1 MSDQGVRDEK
11 SARVRV
17 AAERAAQQRKSMQ
30 RRRLG
35 VLGVVVVVIGICVG
49 VSVGIA
55 VGSNSAKPRAY
66 TPPTDGSV
74 VADKYANPANTATA
88 LFYGPASAPHTLT
101 IFEDFRCPYCKALET
116 GSASVYK
123 TYVANGTLRV
133 LFHPVP
139 LIDAKDNG
147 SGSLQSGSASVCAAT
162 AGKFDEYHDV
172 LFAHQPNESTDAYS
186 STATLISLA
195 KQVPGLDTPAFE
207 ACVTAGTYKGLVQQN
222 WSDFNSLRLQGTPTL
237 MLDGKTL
244 SLPNNF
250 WLASKDGSSLAGS
263 DPAVLKQVFQSAGLP
278 ALPSGS

>member
-1 MSDQGVRDEK
+1 MSDQGARDEK

-35 VLGVVVVVIGICVG
+35 ILAVVVVVIGVCVG
-49 VSVGIA
+49 VGLA
-55 VGSNSAKPRAY
+55 VSSNSAKPKAY

-74 VADKYANPANTATA
+74 VADKYANPANKATA
-88 LFYGPASAPHTLT
+88 LSYGPASAPHTLT

-123 TYVANGTLRV
+123 AYVANGTLRV
-133 LFHPVP
+133 LFHPVT
-139 LIDAKDNG
+139 LIDTHDNG
-147 SGSLQSGSASVCAAT
+147 SGSLQSGNAAACAAA

-172 LFAHQPNESTDAYS
+172 LFAHQPDETTDGYS

-207 ACVTAGTYKGLVQQN
+207 TCVNAGTYKGLVQQN
-222 WSDFNSLRLQGTPTL
+222 WSDFNTLQLQGTPTL

-278 ALPSGS
+278 ALS

>member
-1 MSDQGVRDEK
+1 MSDQGARDEK
-11 SARVRV
+11 SARVRA

-35 VLGVVVVVIGICVG
+35 ILGVVVVVVGICAGVG
-49 VSVGIA
+49 VGIA
-55 VGSNSAKPRAY
+55 VGSNSAEPKAY

-123 TYVANGTLRV
+123 AYVANGTLRV
-133 LFHPVP
+133 LFHLVT

-147 SGSLQSGSASVCAAT
+147 SGSLQSGNASGCAAA

-172 LFAHQPNESTDAYS
+172 LFANQPDETTDGYS

-207 ACVTAGTYKGLVQQN
+207 SCVTAGKYKGLVQQN
-222 WSDFNSLRLQGTPTL
+222 WSDFKSLQLQGTPTL
-237 MLDGKTL
+237 MLDGKPL

-250 WLASKDGSSLAGS
+250 WLTSNDGSSLSGS
-263 DPAVLKQVFQSAGLP
+263 DPAVLRQVFQSAGLP
-278 ALPSGS
+278 ALS